1 VWQLTSTVTA
11 RPRPGTSLVDV
22 FEALFP
28 SASITGAP
36 KVSTMSIIADLETH
50 PRGVYCGAI
59 GFGGLGPEGPQ
70 WAFNVGI
77 RTVLFHRPTG
87 LAFYGT
93 GGGITYDSEPADEYA
108 EALLK
113 AEVLRHPGGELRLL
127 ETTRWDPSLGARH
140 LDRHLRRAAASADY
154 FDIPFDPA
162 EVRAAITRA
171 TKDRTEPTRLRILV
185 DRDGWV
191 EVQADDLTPSTSP
204 LRLTLDDRPID
215 RRDPFLRHKTTVRR
229 VYEAAR
235 ARRPDAD
242 DVVLWNQDREITETT
257 IGNLAVCI
265 DGVWLTPPVD
275 SGLLPGTE
283 RAARLAAGELKEA
296 RLTLDDLGRASG
308 FARFNS
314 VRGWE
319 EATLI

>member
-1 VWQLTSTVTA
+1 
-11 RPRPGTSLVDV
+11 
-22 FEALFP
+22 
-28 SASITGAP
+28 P

-140 LDRHLRRAAASADY
+140 LDRHLRRAAASSDAFYILLAPD
-154 FDIPFDPA
+154 
-162 EVRAAITRA
+162 AALRA
-171 TKDRTEPTRLRILV
+171 TTRT
-185 DRDGWV
+185 
-191 EVQADDLTPSTSP
+191 
-204 LRLTLDDRPID
+204 
-215 RRDPFLRHKTTVRR
+215 
-229 VYEAAR
+229 
-235 ARRPDAD
+235 
-242 DVVLWNQDREITETT
+242 
-257 IGNLAVCI
+257 
-265 DGVWLTPPVD
+265 
-275 SGLLPGTE
+275 
-283 RAARLAAGELKEA
+283 
-296 RLTLDDLGRASG
+296 
-308 FARFNS
+308 
-314 VRGWE
+314 
-319 EATLI
+319 